1 MADGPPAARVPAR
14 RLGRGLSAL
23 LGDPMAGSPG
33 GGSDLR
39 RLPVGA
45 IRPNPQQPRRRLDEA
60 ALDAL
65 AESLRTTGL
74 MQPVVVRALAD
85 APDEY
90 ELIAGERRWRAAQ
103 RAGLVT
109 LPALVRTAD
118 ERERLEMALV
128 ENMVREDLSPVE
140 VARACASLIEDF
152 GQTHQQVA
160 AGLGRSR
167 PAITNLVR
175 LLELPDDVQ
184 ELISHGAL
192 SEGHGRAI
200 LMVDGARARRN
211 LAQRVV
217 SGELSVRVTERL
229 ARAAPPVA
237 APKKESPRDPL
248 ADAAIDAFAG
258 VYDVPVVLR
267 RVANGGVVVEL
278 RFSDD
283 DALRAA
289 LERVASD

>member
-1 MADGPPAARVPAR
+1 VADGSPAPRVPAR

-23 LGDPMAGSPG
+23 LGDPVAGSA

-45 IRPNPQQPRRRLDEA
+45 IRPNPRQPRRRLDEA

-85 APDEY
+85 IPDEY

-140 VARACASLIEDF
+140 VARACATLIEDF

-184 ELISHGAL
+184 ELISRGTL

-200 LMVDGARARRN
+200 LMVDGARARRA
-211 LAQRVV
+211 LAQRAA
-217 SGELSVRVTERL
+217 SEELSVRATERY
-229 ARAAPPVA
+229 ARAATP
-237 APKKESPRDPL
+237 APTSKKERPRGPL

-258 VYDVPVVLR
+258 VFDVPVALR
-267 RVANGGVVVEL
+267 RVAKGGLVVEL
-278 RFSDD
+278 RFADD

-289 LERVASD
+289 LDRISAKD